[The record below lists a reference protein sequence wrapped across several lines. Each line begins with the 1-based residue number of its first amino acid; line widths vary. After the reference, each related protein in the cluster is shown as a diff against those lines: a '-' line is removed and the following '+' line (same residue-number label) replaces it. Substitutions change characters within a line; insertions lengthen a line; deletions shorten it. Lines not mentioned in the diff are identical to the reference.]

1 METKARKLLKKVER
15 LIEENEYNLVKL
27 RGVLIIERFYRG
39 VENYV

>member
-1 METKARKLLKKVER
+1 MTDNELLKQVR
-15 LIEENEYNLVKL
+15 RGRR